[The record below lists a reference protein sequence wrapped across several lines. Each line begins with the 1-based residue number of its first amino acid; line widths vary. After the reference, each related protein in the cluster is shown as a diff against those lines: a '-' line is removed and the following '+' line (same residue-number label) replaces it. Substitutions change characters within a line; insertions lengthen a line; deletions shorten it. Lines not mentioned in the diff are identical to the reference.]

1 MNRNLSLAVIAV
13 SLCAAC
19 APAFAASAYPDA
31 VVEYVMSV
39 RKTINTTDMEGYLA
53 VVKNPQGAVL
63 VDVREADEFA
73 EGHVPGA
80 INIPR
85 GLLEFVI
92 YRRLGYPDKA
102 VDTNQKIYLQ
112 CASGGRCTLA
122 AESLKKIGFTNVVA
136 AIFNLDDWKK
146 KGYPMVK

>member
-1 MNRNLSLAVIAV
+1 MNRKLSFAVIVLSLFAV
-13 SLCAAC
+13 C
-19 APAFAASAYPDA
+19 APAFAASAYPDS
-31 VVEYVMSV
+31 VTEYVMSV

-53 VVKNPQGAVL
+53 VVKNPQGALL
-63 VDVREADEFA
+63 VDVREANEFS

-85 GLLEFVI
+85 GLLEFLIWGNV
-92 YRRLGYPDKA
+92 GFPGK
-102 VDTNQKIYLQ
+102 VDTNRKIYLQ

-136 AIFNLDDWKK
+136 VIMNLGDWEK
-146 KGYPMVK
+146 KGYPFVK